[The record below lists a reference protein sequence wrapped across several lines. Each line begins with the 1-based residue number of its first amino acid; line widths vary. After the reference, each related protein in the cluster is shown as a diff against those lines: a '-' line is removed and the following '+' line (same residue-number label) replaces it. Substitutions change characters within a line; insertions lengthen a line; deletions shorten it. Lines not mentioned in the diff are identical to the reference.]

1 MDAPLLALT
10 TRSAASL
17 PGGSAMAITAQNM
30 RQLIQLRWIAVAGQ
44 LLAILVAHF
53 ALGMALPLAPML
65 TVVAVLAL
73 ANVLFALTLRRVV
86 VRGELSLALLLDMA
100 ALTALLYFSG
110 GSDNPF
116 ISLFLVQVV
125 LGAIL
130 LPPLVAGLL
139 TVAACGCYAF
149 LSVEHRSLQLPARDV
164 LLFGR
169 WAAFAMVAVLLVLF
183 IARIS
188 RNLRARDA
196 FAAEQAQR
204 ATEEEGIV
212 RMGLFASGAA
222 HELGTPL
229 SSLSVLIADWQRMPA
244 FEEAG
249 LAQELGDARD
259 AIERCKAIVSNI
271 LHSAGQ
277 ARGEAMES
285 VAARALVSDIAAAW
299 ASQHPAVAFVES
311 SEGLGGAR
319 IAAEPALGQA
329 IWSLLE
335 NAAEASPSE
344 VVLGATI
351 DGECVII
358 AVSDR
363 GPGFGERQLRSAGQ
377 LYQSTKGPGHGL
389 GLFLAS
395 NVARQLGGSLEVANR
410 DGGGAEVR
418 LLLPLAA
425 R

>member
-10 TRSAASL
+10 TRSAAPL
-17 PGGSAMAITAQNM
+17 PGGSAMAVTAQNM

-44 LLAILVAHF
+44 LLAILVAHS

-65 TVVAVLAL
+65 SVVAVLAI
-73 ANVLFALTLRRVV
+73 ANVMFAFTLRRVV

-149 LSVEHRSLQLPARDV
+149 LSVEHWPLQLPERDV

-229 SSLSVLIADWQRMPA
+229 SSLSVLIADWQHMPA
-244 FEEAG
+244 FTHAG
-249 LAQELGDARD
+249 LTQELGDARD

-285 VAARALVSDIAAAW
+285 VGARALVSNIANAW
-299 ASQHPAVAFVES
+299 ASQHPTVAFVAS
-311 SEGLGGAR
+311 SEGLGQSR

-335 NAAEASPSE
+335 NAAEASPGE
-344 VVLGATI
+344 VVLKGTI
-351 DGECVII
+351 DGECVVI
-358 AVSDR
+358 AICDR
-363 GPGFGERQLRSAGQ
+363 GPGFGEAQLRHVGQ

-395 NVARQLGGSLEVANR
+395 NVARQLGGSLEVVNR
-410 DGGGAEVR
+410 DGGGAEAR
-418 LLLPLAA
+418 LILPLAA